1 MYVVMPNTSDYLF
14 IDFAMSVAAA
24 AAADRLTA
32 NVVNQIIY
40 FGLIFCCGGHRPRTS
55 LTDRPNCVLNVEPGR
70 CEVEQLLLTLSFLAG
85 NCELHP

>member
-24 AAADRLTA
+24 AADRLTA

-40 FGLIFCCGGHRPRTS
+40 FGLIKDP
-55 LTDRPNCVLNVEPGR
+55 P
-70 CEVEQLLLTLSFLAG
+70 
-85 NCELHP
+85 